1 MRTTLRA
8 MLWFLV
14 AAAAASAQNN
24 ELGLLIGPSLFRSQ
38 AVPGTSTY
46 VTFTGQANYAVQL
59 HEESSS
65 RFYLEFPLLMN
76 GAVIQYPLGSST
88 ATQVG
93 GRLFFT
99 PGIRWKWMAAS
110 RWSLYAAGGAGIRKG
125 SLLRATMDLGIG
137 GDCRLTRIFSLRGE
151 VRTFFTPDLPA
162 YVGLVH
168 SSFLIGGVIHF

>member
-1 MRTTLRA
+1 
-8 MLWFLV
+8 MLWFLL
-14 AAAAASAQNN
+14 AAGAASAQNN
-24 ELGLLIGPSLFRSQ
+24 ELGLLIGPSVFHNQ
-38 AVPGTSTY
+38 DVPGTSTY

-65 RFYLEFPLLMN
+65 RLYLEFPLLIN
-76 GAVIQYPLGSST
+76 GAVIEYPVGSST

-99 PGIRWKWMAAS
+99 PGIRWKWMPGS

-125 SLLRATMDLGIG
+125 TLLRATMDVAIG
-137 GDCRLTRIFSLRGE
+137 GDFRLTRLFSLRAE
-151 VRTFFTPDLPA
+151 ARTFITPDLPA

-168 SSFLIGGVIHF
+168 SSFLFGGVIHF